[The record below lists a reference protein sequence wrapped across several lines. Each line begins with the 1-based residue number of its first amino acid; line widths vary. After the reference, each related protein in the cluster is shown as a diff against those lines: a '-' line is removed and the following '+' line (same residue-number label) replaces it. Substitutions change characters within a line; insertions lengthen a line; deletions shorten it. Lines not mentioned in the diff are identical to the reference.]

1 MSAEGGG
8 WVRSEEGGWVSSKW
22 LYGSNASFGMKIRLE
37 IAELFFLYTQQDVA
51 ESLVPILATR
61 ELVAPHAGDPIM

>member
-1 MSAEGGG
+1 MSAEEGGWVRSEEGG

-37 IAELFFLYTQQDVA
+37 IAELFFL
-51 ESLVPILATR
+51 
-61 ELVAPHAGDPIM
+61 